1 MILSCQGEG
10 SGRESIASRRE
21 GRGYAEGRGVGWS
34 IASQGEGSGR
44 ESIASREEGS
54 RLGHCW
60 EGSGLEH
67 C

>member
-10 SGRESIASRRE
+10 SGRERVESLL
-21 GRGYAEGRGVGWS
+21 AEGRGVGGKALLAEWREVGWS

-54 RLGHCW
+54 RL
-60 EGSGLEH
+60 EH